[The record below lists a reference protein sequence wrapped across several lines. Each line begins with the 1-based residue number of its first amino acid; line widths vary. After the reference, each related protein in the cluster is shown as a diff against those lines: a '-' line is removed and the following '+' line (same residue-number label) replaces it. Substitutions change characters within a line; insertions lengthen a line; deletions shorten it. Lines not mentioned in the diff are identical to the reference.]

1 MGRKKAEPGS
11 SSTASK
17 KQAEAPNRG
26 VPDHVEDFTP
36 AERFQWHIGDR
47 CCWANVFDRD
57 CLRVSES
64 SGEKLIDRFCS
75 VCRTNGVR
83 VAVKRVRALRPQQ
96 YERFVNS
103 RKHGF
108 WTSGNGATPRFRVVN
123 NTKECMGVWL
133 VLFEDEPVGIS
144 INWAP
149 MPPNWLEGTEH
160 IRLWLSKSTMV
171 PYQPR
176 KLKRNSASRGSPYTP
191 VLLPPPLC
199 AINSPPAVSSSLFG
213 TERGWPLEEF
223 SLLVEYHRLVAG
235 SDGHI
240 N

>member
-1 MGRKKAEPGS
+1 M
-11 SSTASK
+11 
-17 KQAEAPNRG
+17 
-26 VPDHVEDFTP
+26 
-36 AERFQWHIGDR
+36 
-47 CCWANVFDRD
+47 FDRD

-75 VCRTNGVR
+75 VCRTNGVS

-96 YERFVNS
+96 YERFINS

-108 WTSGNGATPRFRVVN
+108 WTSSNGATPRFRVVN

-160 IRLWLSKSTMV
+160 FRLWLSKSTMV

-191 VLLPPPLC
+191 VLLPPPLW

-213 TERGWPLEEF
+213 TERGWPLAEPAGFRTWPHSALISAMANSRRGSHHF
-223 SLLVEYHRLVAG
+223 SKLTRGHTRNLPPYTRGSSAVQLPRVAL
-235 SDGHI
+235 
-240 N
+240 